1 MRKKMIYAMIAAGV
15 MTAGLTGCGEKKA
28 ETETVQTE
36 ATQTETAQENAVI
49 QNESAATENTGDAA
63 KGEST
68 SGSADVTLMDGNL
81 QVAVDSMGD
90 QVAFIDYDSNG
101 TAMQVMLYK
110 GEDGTVR
117 GALNTCQVCAGSPY
131 AYFEQEGNE
140 VVCQNCGNHFAVE
153 AIGDVHG
160 GCNPVPLEL
169 SEDGD
174 QVLIETASLDEQADA
189 FANWKKGI

>member
-36 ATQTETAQENAVI
+36 ATQTETAQENAII

-68 SGSADVTLMDGNL
+68 SGSEDVTLMDGNL

-101 TAMQVMLYK
+101 TA
-110 GEDGTVR
+110 
-117 GALNTCQVCAGSPY
+117 
-131 AYFEQEGNE
+131 
-140 VVCQNCGNHFAVE
+140 
-153 AIGDVHG
+153 IGDAHG

-169 SEDGD
+169 SDDGKNVVID
-174 QVLIETASLDEQADA
+174 TAVLDEQAGA
-189 FANWKKGI
+189 FTNWKKGI

>member
-15 MTAGLTGCGEKKA
+15 ITASLTGCGEKKA

-36 ATQTETAQENAVI
+36 ATQTETAQENAVT
-49 QNESAATENTGDAA
+49 QNESAATENTGGAV
-63 KGEST
+63 KEEST

-81 QVAVDSMGD
+81 QVAVDSLGD

-110 GEDGTVR
+110 GEAGTVR

-131 AYFEQEGNE
+131 AYFEQEGSD
-140 VVCQNCGNHFAVE
+140 VV
-153 AIGDVHG
+153 
-160 GCNPVPLEL
+160 
-169 SEDGD
+169 
-174 QVLIETASLDEQADA
+174 
-189 FANWKKGI
+189 